1 MNLDLLKKAQ
11 ERIPCVPVLV
21 NLISKRVKEL
31 NAHKGS
37 YVKHDFNAEPVD
49 IALQEVAEGKLIA
62 EFEDKEEGNEAEKSV
77 WSL

>member
-37 YVKHDFNAEPVD
+37 YVKHDFNAEAVD
-49 IALQEVAEGKLIA
+49 IALQEVAEGKLVA
-62 EFEDKEEGNEAEKSV
+62 EFEEDTERDEAEKSV
-77 WSL
+77 WTL

>member
-21 NLISKRVKEL
+21 NLVSKRVKEL

-37 YVKHDFNAEPVD
+37 YVKHDFNAEAID

-62 EFEDKEEGNEAEKSV
+62 EFEDDAGREETDKPV
-77 WSL
+77 WTL